1 MKTLDR
7 ILLLIQKQKKDEVA
21 LLSGKNNIFMNNFR
35 IFNLPLP
42 TGPNLPATKTYVDKK
57 NKQQDIAINSKAE
70 GDKVLLL
77 DGSKSMTGNLQM
89 GKNKIVDLGDGT
101 SPGDA
106 VNYSQLI
113 DHTRDHSRDYRLA
126 PSFKFYRDFGD
137 KAELTKSSLAINNH
151 QHLDLYD
158 VGGIETRTT
167 DFQGFTSS
175 NIKMTNNLKRG
186 IYTAVFELFSSYNN
200 ILNDETLLQNL
211 RGDSHYKVLNY
222 SHDWESDSGGN
233 TPHSKAFIQFST
245 DGSPGEIKFEIQY
258 YGSHYNQSGLD
269 LLLYSRV
276 LQGKHNDT
284 YDHRLFNVKES
295 KNGGEFLFFE
305 DLNINNNKI
314 INLAEPKKDG
324 DAANKKYVDSKATN
338 VDLTAYL
345 KRDGS
350 QSMTGNLQ
358 MGDHT
363 ITGIRSS

>member
-1 MKTLDR
+1 MGSHQM
-7 ILLLIQKQKKDEVA
+7 IN
-21 LLSGKNNIFMNNFR
+21 LSEG
-35 IFNLPLP
+35 
-42 TGPNLPATKTYVDKK
+42 
-57 NKQQDIAINSKAE
+57 INSK
-70 GDKVLLL
+70 
-77 DGSKSMTGNLQM
+77 
-89 GKNKIVDLGDGT
+89 
-101 SPGDA
+101 DA
-106 VNYSQLI
+106 VNCQQLI
-113 DHTRDHSRDYRLA
+113 DRTVDRNYQLG
-126 PSFKFYRDFGD
+126 PSFRFFQDFGD

-167 DFQGFTSS
+167 GFQGLASS

-222 SHDWESDSGGN
+222 SHDWESDNGGN

-245 DGSPGEIKFEIQY
+245 DWSPGEIKFQIQC

-269 LLLYSRV
+269 LLFYSRV

-284 YDHRLFNVKES
+284 YDHRLFDVKES
-295 KNGGEFLFFE
+295 EYGGEFLFFE
-305 DLNINNNKI
+305 GLNLNNNKI
-314 INLAEPKKDG
+314 INLADPDQ
-324 DAANKKYVDSKATN
+324 ANEAVNKGYLDRKVAN
-338 VDLTAYL
+338 VDLTTYL

-358 MGDHT
+358 MGDHI
-363 ITGIRSS
+363 ITGIRSSSQDNAALTVGGAKSIYLPLNGSRGMESSLNMGNNTI